1 MLNSIITGT
10 EITTS
15 AFFLCTAVSLLLG
28 LGAAALSM
36 YKSKYSQSFV
46 LTLAMLPA
54 IVQLIIMLVNGNIGV
69 GVAVAGTFGLV
80 RFRSANGTAKEI
92 GSIFLVMAIGLATG
106 MGYLALAAAFF
117 AIMAAFTLAL
127 TALNFGAGS
136 ADERELRITIP
147 ENLDYDGLFDDLLA
161 KYTRSAEL
169 ERVKTT
175 NMGTLYELCYK
186 IVLRDDHTTKAF
198 MDELRTR
205 NGNLNIICGK
215 PVMKTALQIVFPRP
229 QKSSGALRMIYQR
242 AREPYK
248 KTTF

>member
-1 MLNSIITGT
+1 MLNSIMTGT
-10 EITTS
+10 EMTTS
-15 AFFLCTAVSLLLG
+15 AFLLCTAVSLILG

-106 MGYLALAAAFF
+106 MGYLALAAVFF
-117 AIMAAFTLAL
+117 AVMAAFTLAL
-127 TALNFGAGS
+127 TALNFGAGR
-136 ADERELRITIP
+136 ADERELKVTIP
-147 ENLDYDGLFDDLLA
+147 ENLDYDGLFDDLFA

-186 IVLRDDHTTKAF
+186 IVLKDAHGTKTF
-198 MDELRTR
+198 LDELRTR
-205 NGNLNIICGK
+205 NGNLNIVCGK
-215 PVMKTALQIVFPRP
+215 PVEKAAL
-229 QKSSGALRMIYQR
+229 
-242 AREPYK
+242 
-248 KTTF
+248 